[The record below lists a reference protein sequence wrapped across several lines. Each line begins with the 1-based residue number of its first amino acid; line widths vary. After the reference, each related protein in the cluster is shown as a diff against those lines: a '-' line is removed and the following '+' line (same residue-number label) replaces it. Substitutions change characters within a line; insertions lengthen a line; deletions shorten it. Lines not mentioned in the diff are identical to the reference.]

1 MTLLDSTLLIYFLIG
16 AGVAIAVYVSD
27 LARTPAQRNFQ
38 TAASL
43 VFWPLFLPLLLQK
56 GPAHRPAPAP
66 ELPSTD
72 DLSKA
77 IAQVDSELGEALR
90 SVSVSGDFAG
100 DVTDRLGELRW
111 HWQAQADRIREMDRL
126 LAQPEYAVPSDP
138 ILAEP
143 STERDGAF
151 SPDPLGY
158 GLSGMGA
165 IAERLRKVR
174 DEANANLMGSLA
186 RVRQISALLQLARF
200 TVESGNGSAELLG
213 QIEDEIDRST
223 NHVPKSPGAEL
234 VHRDLET
241 RA

>member
-66 ELPSTD
+66 ESASTD

-77 IAQVDSELGEALR
+77 IAQVNAELEEALR
-90 SVSVSGDFAG
+90 SASVSSDIAE
-100 DVTDRLGELRW
+100 DLTDRLDELRL
-111 HWQAQADRIREMDRL
+111 HWQAQAERIREMDRL
-126 LAQPEYAVPSDP
+126 LAQSEYAVPKDAIQAEQP
-138 ILAEP
+138 IV
-143 STERDGAF
+143 RDGAF

-158 GLSGMGA
+158 GLSGMSA

-174 DEANANLMGSLA
+174 DEANSNLMGSLA
-186 RVRQISALLQLARF
+186 RVRQLSALLQLARF
-200 TVESGNGSAELLG
+200 TGDPAKEPAELLR
-213 QIEDEIDRST
+213 QVEEEIDRAT
-223 NHVPKSPGAEL
+223 NGAPTTPA
-234 VHRDLET
+234 VAGDTAARG
-241 RA
+241 